1 MPELIRFSDVVQ
13 SRYLSGLG
21 LCTRERSSFADSII
35 WKITESVSQL
45 LEMVPLSEHELR
57 CFELFKSEQRQRQ
70 WLAYRCALMALNGG
84 THLPVI
90 YDSVGKPFIENSD
103 FHISVSHSGNYA
115 MAIKSNRR
123 CGVDIEHQS
132 DKAHR
137 VRAKFMSKPEM
148 AFADTVD
155 SELISRFT
163 WSAKEAM
170 YKAMGVEGVI
180 FAEEMGLSD
189 FDFEKCTAKGRF
201 CFENETADFQI
212 HFYQHPEF
220 VAARVINQ

>member
-1 MPELIRFSDVVQ
+1 MPELIRFSDTH
-13 SRYLSGLG
+13 
-21 LCTRERSSFADSII
+21 CDSII
-35 WKITESVSQL
+35 WEITESVSQL
-45 LEMVPLSEHELR
+45 LEMVPLSEPELR
-57 CFELFKSEQRQRQ
+57 SFELFKSEQRQRQ

-84 THLPVI
+84 THQPVI

-103 FHISVSHSGNYA
+103 FHISVSHSGNFA

-137 VRAKFMSKPEM
+137 VRAKFMSTLEM
-148 AFADTVD
+148 AFADSTHP
-155 SELISRFT
+155 ELVSQFT

-170 YKAMGVEGVI
+170 YKAMGKEGVI
-180 FAEEMGLSD
+180 FAHDMSLSD

-212 HFYQHPEF
+212 QCYQHSEF
-220 VAARVINQ
+220 VAARCWEI

>member
-1 MPELIRFSDVVQ
+1 MPKLIRFSETH
-13 SRYLSGLG
+13 
-21 LCTRERSSFADSII
+21 CESIV

-45 LEMVPLSEHELR
+45 LEMVPLSEAELR

-70 WLAYRCALMALNGG
+70 WLAYRCALMELTDGI
-84 THLPVI
+84 HYPVI
-90 YDSVGKPFIENSD
+90 YNSVGKPFIENSD
-103 FHISVSHSGNYA
+103 FHISVSHSGNFA
-115 MAIKSNRR
+115 MAIKSNKR
-123 CGVDIEHQS
+123 CGVDIEHKS

-137 VRAKFMSKPEM
+137 VRAKFMSPLEM

-180 FAEEMGLSD
+180 FAEEMDLSG
-189 FDFEKCTAKGRF
+189 FDFEKLTAKGRF
-201 CFENETADFQI
+201 CFENEIADFQI
-212 HFYQHPEF
+212 HFYLHPEF
-220 VAARVINQ
+220 VAARCWEI